1 MSTSPV
7 LPCLRITG
15 IPPEQSIQEELLDI
29 VEFCHPGYEYPHDVL
44 FRLPALDKCDGK
56 AGVHHETA
64 RLACCILAGNA
75 WEGWLTANEPGGPR
89 IDINHDTEA
98 MLTESR
104 YFFHRPHDP
113 ASTDQSHTTQYP
125 IVRDFESWLFPRGNL
140 PPYWHALAIPAV
152 SASAQKPPRRCAVSS
167 RFLPLENAYLIPL
180 SQSTWFDKN
189 MMGLY
194 QRTTDASRTR
204 WINQPPNSLPLTKD
218 IHCLLDQTEH
228 LTFAPRRV
236 PADAAQ
242 TVGIQT
248 YAPRDD
254 SSESQSVDLICHVLR
269 PSPAN
274 EIGQI
279 YHLRSLE
286 PLQGIL
292 PEYLF
297 ANFALKICNLCIFFQ
312 DDGVRRYCFE
322 LNVDETDGSMS
333 HTVQIATFHKP
344 EFQKPSRSPTM
355 RRDSSQASSNKRARS
370 VQDEDEGD
378 GSKRS
383 PRWFGTGGDVHDYAQ
398 DSYWVDS
405 AEDGDQAATAHSHG
419 IAERTI
425 LDGSPEHRGRSLKR
439 SIAETTWTPVSPDLD
454 HVHGDQSC
462 GSWVVMDKP
471 CTLIFD
477 DGEGVMDSR
486 ERPRLSPPR
495 KKRRRLMLT
504 ALSEVG

>member
-15 IPPEQSIQEELLDI
+15 IPPEQSEQEELVDFI
-29 VEFCHPGYEYPHDVL
+29 EFCHPGYEYPHNVL

-75 WEGWLTANEPGGPR
+75 WEGWLTAKEPGGPR
-89 IDINHDTEA
+89 ADINHDTEA
-98 MLTESR
+98 VLAESR
-104 YFFHRPHDP
+104 YFFHRPPDP
-113 ASTDQSHTTQYP
+113 AATDQSYTTQYP

-140 PPYWHALAIPAV
+140 PLYWQSLAIPAV

-167 RFLPLENAYLIPL
+167 RFLPLENAHLIPL

-194 QRTTDASRTR
+194 QRMTGTSRTR
-204 WINQPPNSLPLTKD
+204 WINQPPNCLLLTKD
-218 IHCLLDQTEH
+218 IHYLLDQTEH
-228 LTFAPRRV
+228 LTFTLRRV

-242 TVGIQT
+242 TFGIQT
-248 YAPRDD
+248 YTSRNA
-254 SSESQSVDLICHVLR
+254 SSESQSMALICHVLR

-274 EIGQI
+274 EIGQV

-322 LNVDETDGSMS
+322 LNVDKVDGRMS
-333 HTVQIATFHKP
+333 NTVQIATFHKS
-344 EFQKPSRSPTM
+344 EFQKSSRSPTM
-355 RRDSSQASSNKRARS
+355 RRNSSQASSNKRARS
-370 VQDEDEGD
+370 VRDEEEGD
-378 GSKRS
+378 GSKWS
-383 PRWFGTGGDVHDYAQ
+383 PRWFGIGGDVHDYSQ
-398 DSYWVDS
+398 DSYWD
-405 AEDGDQAATAHSHG
+405 DIGDQPVTSHSHG
-419 IAERTI
+419 TAESTI
-425 LDGSPEHRGRSLKR
+425 LNASMEDRGRSLQR
-439 SIAETTWTPVSPDLD
+439 SFAGTMWTPVLPDED
-454 HVHGDQSC
+454 HMHGDQSC
-462 GSWVVMDKP
+462 RSWVVMDKP
-471 CTLIFD
+471 CTLVVD
-477 DGEGVMDSR
+477 DGKGVMDNP
-486 ERPRLSPPR
+486 ERSCSSPPR
-495 KKRRRLMLT
+495 KKRRRLT
-504 ALSEVG
+504 SAALSEVG